1 MFCLI
6 LQGEM
11 MILVAKSGFFVL
23 LRLSFK
29 YIHKYGY
36 VDKTFC
42 RAMGGPMT
50 VNRVVKKSIYMEIH
64 Y

>member
-1 MFCLI
+1 
-6 LQGEM
+6 M

-36 VDKTFC
+36 VDKAFC
-42 RAMGGPMT
+42 RAMGGPRT